1 MGLSPNSHPSKQ
13 QAPEWWHLAKEHC
26 LLPSLLP
33 SLAYTENF
41 SRSSTGKS
49 DPVWLPAPPKKER

>member
-13 QAPEWWHLAKEHC
+13 QGPEQWHLAKGHL

-33 SLAYTENF
+33 ALAHPKSF
-41 SRSSTGKS
+41 SRSSAGRN
-49 DPVWLPAPPKKER
+49 DPVWLPAPPKKEP